1 MFVPRYFCT
10 HQCPQWTE
18 GEIYIARVEAG
29 GFIFVGDDDAP
40 NGEGGSASP
49 VEHRDDGSILYQPG
63 GLNGEVIFEECAA

>member
-1 MFVPRYFCT
+1 
-10 HQCPQWTE
+10 
-18 GEIYIARVEAG
+18 VEAG